1 MRVKRDIVENIKK
14 CLLKEI
20 RICKRFV
27 LNKKIGINI
36 KIGRIVTKICP
47 FSKFVVYLILI

>member
-20 RICKRFV
+20 TICKRFV
-27 LNKKIGINI
+27 LNKKIG
-36 KIGRIVTKICP
+36 RIVTKTP
-47 FSKFVVYLILI
+47 SALFSKFVVYLILI